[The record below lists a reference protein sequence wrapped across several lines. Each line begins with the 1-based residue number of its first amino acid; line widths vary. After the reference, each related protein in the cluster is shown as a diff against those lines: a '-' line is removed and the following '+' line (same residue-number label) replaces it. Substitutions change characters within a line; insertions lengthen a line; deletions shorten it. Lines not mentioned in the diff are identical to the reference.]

1 MLISQPMEARSQ
13 RDQFDTPTI
22 HNIPE
27 ERPKHPM
34 VLALM
39 ISVSSVCILAL
50 IATFSASENF
60 SDNASVAANN
70 PIRDLEL
77 DFKGDKQ
84 QPTDSLTCGSSI
96 IGAQFSSARYAV
108 YRIDFSGDRMKFG
121 FRSCVAG
128 NAPTLSVMG
137 GLFGPVVAS
146 FGPNR
151 DCLTEVFVDLDPGS
165 YLVFIAGGSSS
176 SYDIFVSCELRC
188 GKTFSGITPSNAV
201 YNTGRTTGIASFYVQ
216 WSGWTV
222 SACDPTLFA
231 SSLAINSVLDNVND
245 VADTGSCRYSFRR
258 PVPFIISIIAP
269 NSDARGRWF
278 KIQMTSCPASY
289 TGGDPRNP
297 LLG

>member
-151 DCLTEVFVDLDPGS
+151 DCLTEVFVDLDPVRTLPS
-165 YLVFIAGGSSS
+165 EAPRFILDVLVNKRRVRIWSSLL
-176 SYDIFVSCELRC
+176 VVPLLRM
-188 GKTFSGITPSNAV
+188 TFSF
-201 YNTGRTTGIASFYVQ
+201 RAS
-216 WSGWTV
+216 
-222 SACDPTLFA
+222 C
-231 SSLAINSVLDNVND
+231 D
-245 VADTGSCRYSFRR
+245 VARLS
-258 PVPFIISIIAP
+258 A
-269 NSDARGRWF
+269 A
-278 KIQMTSCPASY
+278 
-289 TGGDPRNP
+289 
-297 LLG
+297 